1 MTQRHHWYPAYVG
14 LGSNLSGPVRQLE
27 TTFELLGAI
36 AETRLVRQSSLYRS
50 APFGGIEQPDFVN
63 AAAALLTRLSALE
76 LLAELQ
82 RIETER
88 GRERGELQ
96 WGPRVLDLDLLVYS
110 DHQINEPAL
119 KVPHPGIGER
129 NFVLLPLREI
139 APRLNIPGLG
149 QIDRLDVSTREPAIS
164 RIEQEQQGRQ

>member
-1 MTQRHHWYPAYVG
+1 MSKRQHWYPAYVG
-14 LGSNLSGPVRQLE
+14 LGSNLAGPVRQLE
-27 TTFELLGAI
+27 TTFEMLAAI

-63 AAAALLTRLSALE
+63 AAAALLTRLSALD

-88 GRERGELQ
+88 GRERGEVQ

-110 DHQINEPAL
+110 NHTIDQPSL

-149 QIDRLDVSTREPAIS
+149 HIDKLDVSTCEPAIS
-164 RIEQEQQGRQ
+164 RI